1 MQPDNGRN
9 LEVTTH
15 HSAGTENRREPVAA
29 PSSYAD
35 TSKDELRARDP
46 LSSKPNIINLL
57 YLLSFATAF
66 SGIVGLV
73 LCYVWRNDPGTEDWE
88 QSHLQY
94 QIRTFWFGLLGFVIG
109 LLLMIVL
116 IGFFIWIAVAVWTVV
131 RCVMSFTQAQKGLP
145 MPNPTTL
152 LW

>member
-1 MQPDNGRN
+1 MPSDDKRN

-15 HSAGTENRREPVAA
+15 HTAQAERRRAPTVP
-29 PSSYAD
+29 PSSHANETDYERDRQD
-35 TSKDELRARDP
+35 T

-57 YLLSFATAF
+57 YLLSFMTLL
-66 SGIVGLV
+66 SGIAGLV
-73 LCYVWRNDPGTEDWE
+73 LCYVWRNDPGTKDWE

-94 QIRTFWFGLLGFVIG
+94 QIRTFWFGLLGLVIG
-109 LLLMIVL
+109 LILMFVL
-116 IGFFIWIAVAVWTVV
+116 IGIFIWIAVAVWTVV
-131 RCVMSFTQAQKGLP
+131 RCIMSFTQAQKGLP